1 MTNDQNHIQD
11 EYFHDENLD
20 KKLMDHDYDGIK
32 ELDNPAPAW
41 IVAIFYISIFF
52 SVMYGAYYFWFGQG
66 PTQDQEYLAE
76 VNEYN
81 TKFGQKENNAPEALT
96 ILTNEADIAEGM
108 AFYQANCVACHGA
121 NGEGGVG
128 SNLTDANWIHGCDIA
143 SVAKIV
149 KDGGPNGMMS
159 YKQHGDK
166 KIQQVASYVLT
177 KLKGTNKPGKELQGE
192 ACQ

>member
-20 KKLMDHDYDGIK
+20 KKLMDHLYDGIK

-81 TKFGQKENNAPEALT
+81 TKFGQKENNAP
-96 ILTNEADIAEGM
+96 
-108 AFYQANCVACHGA
+108 
-121 NGEGGVG
+121 
-128 SNLTDANWIHGCDIA
+128 
-143 SVAKIV
+143 
-149 KDGGPNGMMS
+149 
-159 YKQHGDK
+159 
-166 KIQQVASYVLT
+166 
-177 KLKGTNKPGKELQGE
+177 KL
-192 ACQ
+192 